1 MSSYRV
7 LEPSCW
13 CKMKT
18 FRFLSSNLI
27 THSSGRI
34 HQASVAV
41 LHPPYRNLL
50 HITSTHLPAISVCE
64 SVSIPA
70 VSIQLLLQIY
80 GYWQL
85 LSLAMS
91 SSRWGWVPWGFRRVV
106 CRKLWPAQRWCCPGL
121 PSASELQGCRNHCCA
136 FKGQELSFINTSLSV
151 MVEAQMVRLKNKPG
165 NTLK

>member
-1 MSSYRV
+1 MWLYLSFGNLKIHLFQSLLV
-7 LEPSCW
+7 
-13 CKMKT
+13 KT
-18 FRFLSSNLI
+18 NIR
-27 THSSGRI
+27 T
-34 HQASVAV
+34 
-41 LHPPYRNLL
+41 
-50 HITSTHLPAISVCE
+50 VCE

-70 VSIQLLLQIY
+70 VLIQLLLQIY

-151 MVEAQMVRLKNKPG
+151 MVEAQMVRLKKQTRKHFKINEKQLFSP
-165 NTLK
+165 LVPIVSEC